1 MGDSCGSKMNVDDK
15 KNQASLGYT
24 REELEEVS
32 MDTVESIT
40 YDFTEAK
47 VIKVYDGDTITIAAW
62 FNGGFKKF
70 SVRLYGVDCPE
81 MRGLDKEKALDAREF
96 VADLVLNKIIK
107 IEVLNNKK
115 FNGKTMNE
123 KFGRL
128 LAHVW
133 IDNQNLASLLYEN
146 GHAVKYYGGKKGA

>member
-1 MGDSCGSKMNVDDK
+1 MDTQRKE
-15 KNQASLGYT
+15 YT
-24 REELEEVS
+24 REELEEVT
-32 MDTVESIT
+32 MDTVGNIT

-47 VIKVYDGDTITIAAW
+47 VIKVYDGDTFTIAAW

-81 MRGLDKEKALDAREF
+81 MRGLDKDRALDAREF

-107 IEVLNNKK
+107 IDVLNNKK

-133 IDNQNLASLLYEN
+133 IDDQNLATLLYEN
-146 GHAVKYYGGKKGA
+146 GHAVKYYGGKKGS

>member
-1 MGDSCGSKMNVDDK
+1 MGDSCGSKLNTTAENNVK
-15 KNQASLGYT
+15 EYT

-32 MDTVESIT
+32 MDTVGVIT

-47 VIKVYDGDTITIAAW
+47 VIKVYDGDTMTIAAW

-81 MRGLDKEKALDAREF
+81 MRGLDKDKALDAREF
-96 VADLVLNKIIK
+96 VSDLVLNKIIK

-133 IDNQNLASLLYEN
+133 IDDQNLATLLYEN
-146 GHAVKYYGGKKGA
+146 GHAVKYYGGKKGT